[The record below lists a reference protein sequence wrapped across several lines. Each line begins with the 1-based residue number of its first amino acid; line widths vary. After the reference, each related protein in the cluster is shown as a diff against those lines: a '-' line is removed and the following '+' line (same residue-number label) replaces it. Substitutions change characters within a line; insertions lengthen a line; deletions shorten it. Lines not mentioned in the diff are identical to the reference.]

1 MIVIAAALVF
11 CYYTVMNILTFND
24 VRYSYPP
31 VEGDVDENGKQI
43 MPPVVFD
50 HFSAELPAGFVSLVG
65 PNGSGKSTFMLLAS
79 GRILPETGKIWLFG
93 KETSTLDEQEKNELA
108 SFLYQNM
115 EFETDEKVSELL
127 EYVYKNG
134 LLKGSANGIQN
145 SNIDLLEEIK
155 ERFEL
160 NSLCN
165 KKLNALSKGEMQRV
179 LTSFA
184 LLYGSKSVFMDEPF
198 FACEEYQKEYSLEYL
213 RDFVKATGT
222 SIYIS
227 MHELDL
233 TKKYAELVMLFY
245 PNHDID
251 LGTPDEVM
259 TDADLEKAYGIPVS
273 MLKHSE
279 IMTRQQIK
287 DESEMIRKL

>member
-1 MIVIAAALVF
+1 
-11 CYYTVMNILTFND
+11 MNILTFND

-50 HFSAELPAGFVSLVG
+50 HFSAELPEGFVSLVG

-93 KETSTLDEQEKNELA
+93 KETSILDEQEKNELA

-179 LTSFA
+179 LASFA

>member
-1 MIVIAAALVF
+1 
-11 CYYTVMNILTFND
+11 MNILTFND

>member
-1 MIVIAAALVF
+1 
-11 CYYTVMNILTFND
+11 MNILTFND

-134 LLKGSANGIQN
+134 LLRGNAKGIKN
-145 SNIDLLEEIK
+145 SNLDLLEEIK

-179 LTSFA
+179 LASFA